1 MQRRRRVQGIEKEV
15 VERGIGGTEAEA
27 GVEREIR
34 GMNKG
39 GTAGDTDPT
48 RGLAVLDGIAGR
60 GMTTSIGGGR
70 DDVGIPAR
78 IEAPG
83 GQEIGLK
90 TKGAMAVR
98 DAMTIRTTREIGHAI
113 TAHIG

>member
-1 MQRRRRVQGIEKEV
+1 
-15 VERGIGGTEAEA
+15 
-27 GVEREIR
+27 
-34 GMNKG
+34 MNKG
-39 GTAGDTDPT
+39 GTEGDTDPT
-48 RGLAVLDGIAGR
+48 RGLAVLDEIARR

-78 IEAPG
+78 TEAHG

-98 DAMTIRTTREIGHAI
+98 DAVTIRMIREIGHVI
-113 TAHIG
+113 TAHIGQEAVRKNEDVLAGTERMTGGHGTATGT